1 LRITIARR
9 EEQEDDLTSSDRRR
23 LARLGTDAGKVVLRE
38 RPV

>member
-9 EEQEDDLTSSDRRR
+9 EEEEDDLTSSDRRR
-23 LARLGTDAGKVVLRE
+23 LARLRNDAGKVVLRE